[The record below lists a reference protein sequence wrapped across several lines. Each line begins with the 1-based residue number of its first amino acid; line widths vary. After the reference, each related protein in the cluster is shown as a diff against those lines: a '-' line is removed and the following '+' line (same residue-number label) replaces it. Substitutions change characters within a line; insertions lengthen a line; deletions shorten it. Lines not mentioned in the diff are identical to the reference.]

1 MPGGSNSP
9 RTFTSYPGSSFT
21 TSSSLE
27 MRALAQSRA
36 LDGGYQRSSTM
47 WNQVTRGRY
56 PSGKMKV
63 IGSSS
68 AGKKDPG
75 LQSDLDYMQSIYD
88 VLGMKFSGGMG
99 ESFKANPFTK
109 SSFAF
114 PTGKSMVSDSYER
127 MRPDHGL
134 RSYDWNVGYMPPNN
148 HGNVFTK
155 EINNETR

>member
-1 MPGGSNSP
+1 MPNGNNSP
-9 RTFTSYPGSSFT
+9 RSFTSYPGSSFT
-21 TSSSLE
+21 TSPSLE

-75 LQSDLDYMQSIYD
+75 LQSDLAYMQSIYD

-99 ESFKANPFTK
+99 ESFKATPFTK
-109 SSFAF
+109 GSFAF
-114 PTGKSMVSDSYER
+114 PIGKATVSGDYER
-127 MRPDHGL
+127 RRSGHGL
-134 RSYDWNVGYMPPNN
+134 RNYDFNVGISVPLDLKW
-148 HGNVFTK
+148 GK
-155 EINNETR
+155 RR

>member
-1 MPGGSNSP
+1 MPNGNNSP
-9 RTFTSYPGSSFT
+9 KTSTSYPGSSFT
-21 TSSSLE
+21 TTPSLE

-36 LDGGYQRSSTM
+36 LNGGYQKSSTM

-88 VLGMKFSGGMG
+88 VLGMQFSGGD
-99 ESFKANPFTK
+99 SRHLK
-109 SSFAF
+109 SSPFSKGSF
-114 PTGKSMVSDSYER
+114 LSHIGKSRISSDY
-127 MRPDHGL
+127 
-134 RSYDWNVGYMPPNN
+134 
-148 HGNVFTK
+148 
-155 EINNETR
+155 

>member
-1 MPGGSNSP
+1 MPNGNNSP
-9 RTFTSYPGSSFT
+9 RSFTSYPGSSFT
-21 TSSSLE
+21 TSPSLE
-27 MRALAQSRA
+27 MRALAQNRA
-36 LDGGYQRSSTM
+36 LNGGYQKSSTM

-99 ESFKANPFTK
+99 ESFKASPFTK
-109 SSFAF
+109 GSFAF
-114 PTGKSMVSDSYER
+114 PVGKATISGDYEKRRTG
-127 MRPDHGL
+127 HGL
-134 RSYDWNVGYMPPNN
+134 RNYDFNVGISVPLDLKW
-148 HGNVFTK
+148 GK
-155 EINNETR
+155 KR

>member
-21 TSSSLE
+21 TSPSLE

-99 ESFKANPFTK
+99 ESFKASPFTK
-109 SSFAF
+109 GSFAF
-114 PTGKSMVSDSYER
+114 PVGKAAISGSYER
-127 MRPDHGL
+127 MRSGLGL
-134 RSYDWNVGYMPPNN
+134 RNYDFNVGISVPLDFKF
-148 HGNVFTK
+148 GK
-155 EINNETR
+155 KR

>member
-1 MPGGSNSP
+1 MPNGNNSP
-9 RTFTSYPGSSFT
+9 KTSTSYPGSSFT
-21 TSSSLE
+21 TTPSLE

-36 LDGGYQRSSTM
+36 LNGGYQKSSTM

-88 VLGMKFSGGMG
+88 VLGMKFSGGG
-99 ESFKANPFTK
+99 RESFKANPFNK
-109 SSFAF
+109 GSFAF
-114 PTGKSMVSDSYER
+114 PVGKAAISGNYER
-127 MRPDHGL
+127 KRSGYGL
-134 RSYDWNVGYMPPNN
+134 RNYDFNVGISVPLDFKF
-148 HGNVFTK
+148 GK
-155 EINNETR
+155 KR